1 MVYCFLCG
9 DYVHDET
16 LEKILREEK
25 AKAWRS
31 YGMYRFS
38 RGRPANPMLG
48 ETLDLATV
56 DLPGGAASTYTLG
69 GIKTLACEV
78 EGAGYTF

>member
-16 LEKILREEK
+16 LERILREEK

-31 YGMYRFS
+31 YGTYRFS

-48 ETLDLATV
+48 EVLDLHG
-56 DLPGGAASTYTLG
+56 GGATTYPRRY
-69 GIKTLACEV
+69 KTLACEV
-78 EGAGYTF
+78 VGAGYTF